1 MDSETISPALMRLR
15 NKPETPR
22 IDFTVY
28 TQEDGT
34 TVSTRDCVIKAVTL
48 PTDEEFWSKERP
60 GLPDIKFLKDHF
72 YREGRLTEEQA
83 IFILQKGT
91 EILKA
96 EPNLLEVGAPI
107 TGKDEG
113 KGREGK

>member
-1 MDSETISPALMRLR
+1 MSVLNVEGSNELGCALLDVPA
-15 NKPETPR
+15 P
-22 IDFTVY
+22 
-28 TQEDGT
+28 
-34 TVSTRDCVIKAVTL
+34 AVTL

-83 IFILQKGT
+83 IYILQKGT

-107 TGKDEG
+107 TGK
-113 KGREGK
+113 RVHL

>member
-1 MDSETISPALMRLR
+1 M
-15 NKPETPR
+15 
-22 IDFTVY
+22 
-28 TQEDGT
+28 
-34 TVSTRDCVIKAVTL
+34 TL

-83 IFILQKGT
+83 LFILEKGT
-91 EILKA
+91 EILKS

-107 TGKDEG
+107 TGKLHSYVSW
-113 KGREGK
+113 KGQRNVNCSLISMW

>member
-1 MDSETISPALMRLR
+1 MRVDVPA
-15 NKPETPR
+15 PAT
-22 IDFTVY
+22 
-28 TQEDGT
+28 
-34 TVSTRDCVIKAVTL
+34 SL

-83 IFILQKGT
+83 VYILEKGT
-91 EILKA
+91 EIFKT

-107 TGKDEG
+107 TGTTTMKKIKIK
-113 KGREGK
+113 KGRLCVYLS

>member
-1 MDSETISPALMRLR
+1 MPA
-15 NKPETPR
+15 P
-22 IDFTVY
+22 
-28 TQEDGT
+28 
-34 TVSTRDCVIKAVTL
+34 AVAL

-83 IFILQKGT
+83 LFILEKGT
-91 EILKA
+91 DILKT

-107 TGKDEG
+107 TGKNIHTYIYI
-113 KGREGK
+113 KKYIAYVYIYIYI